1 MEIAATTHPSPAEC
15 LFFGVDLQTWVN
27 EGLVD
32 KLLPMGFSHGGPDVD
47 PDYYLGLLRGTAC
60 KLFPFLPVGKQP
72 RNGHYIDVAPNPSV
86 LRSTAL
92 HYYDKGVDG
101 LAVWDSR
108 RLDIRSDLGP
118 ITKRLG
124 HVDELRTAAKD
135 PGHRSR
141 QVIHLTS
148 IGGCDVTVR
157 VPTDEKR
164 LYPHGT
170 PHHAWTGL

>member
-72 RNGHYIDVAPNPSV
+72 RNGSQSGIYMKDAIYEKIYCAIGS
-86 LRSTAL
+86 
-92 HYYDKGVDG
+92 
-101 LAVWDSR
+101 
-108 RLDIRSDLGP
+108 
-118 ITKRLG
+118 
-124 HVDELRTAAKD
+124 HVTR
-135 PGHRSR
+135 
-141 QVIHLTS
+141 
-148 IGGCDVTVR
+148 
-157 VPTDEKR
+157 
-164 LYPHGT
+164 
-170 PHHAWTGL
+170 